1 MVRQFTCAAAVSR
14 LNPTMRVAVAMLMA
28 RRFLGFKSPSPCG
41 RGLGWG
47 IFAFVDLV
55 LEVESKDTHPLAPS
69 AREGEQEAKSSA
81 MEGGQEAK
89 SSAMEGGQEVC
100 KSSMEWKIMSS
111 LQKSTLP
118 SLRAIRFCVFAESN
132 AWQSTSLDLLKTR
145 FALCRYRLPRSR
157 CSLAMTEF
165 LCLVLKV
172 FFVEV
177 EKFSAELLSLS
188 LSLRRF

>member
-1 MVRQFTCAAAVSR
+1 MLRQFTCAAAVSR
-14 LNPTMRVAVAMLMA
+14 LNPAMRVAVAMLMA

-69 AREGEQEAKSSA
+69 AREG
-81 MEGGQEAK
+81 GQEAK
-89 SSAMEGGQEVC
+89 SSAMEGE
-100 KSSMEWKIMSS
+100 IMPS
-111 LQKSTLP
+111 LRDFTLP

-145 FALCRYRLPRSR
+145 FALCRYILPRSR

-188 LSLRRF
+188 LSRYAVFEIFISCIKYHCFSPFY